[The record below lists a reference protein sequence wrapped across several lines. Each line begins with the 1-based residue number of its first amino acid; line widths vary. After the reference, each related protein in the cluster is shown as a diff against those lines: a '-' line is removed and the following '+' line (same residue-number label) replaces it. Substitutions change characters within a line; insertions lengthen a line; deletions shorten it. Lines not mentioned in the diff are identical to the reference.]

1 LEKTIHTAGR
11 LMNLDSPKI
20 MGILNITPDSFYG
33 RSRVSAGSHILH
45 MAETMLSDGADVL
58 DVGGVSTRPG
68 SDEVSEEE
76 ELQRLIPGIQA
87 LAKHFPKVP
96 LSVDTFRSRVA
107 REAVAAGA
115 SWINDISG
123 GTADPAM
130 MPTAAELKV
139 PYVLMHMRGTPQT
152 MHGFTTYDALA
163 EEVMIELAERRE
175 KLLATGIHDLIL
187 DPGFGFSKT
196 VEQNFSL
203 LNQLSRFTL
212 FGHPILIGISRKSMI
227 WRTLRTNPEGALNG
241 TTALH
246 MAALMQGADILRVH
260 DVPEAAE
267 CVRLFSHLRGKT

>member
-1 LEKTIHTAGR
+1 
-11 LMNLDSPKI
+11 MNLDSPKI

-33 RSRVSAGSHILH
+33 PSRVTEAVSILH
-45 MAETMLSDGADVL
+45 AAEQMLSEGAHIL

-152 MHGFTTYDALA
+152 MHEFTTYDALA
-163 EEVMIELAERRE
+163 EDVIVELAERRE
-175 KLLATGIHDLIL
+175 KLLAAGIHDLIL